1 MILFRIASYL
11 LLAVFTAGCAGLSS
25 VSPGEPCAAAGFTV
39 VDDFAGARRGSC
51 RAVDDDRVLL
61 KIREEDRQVVNPSPW
76 FSFRIEPEAA
86 GSAEVT
92 LDYGSWT
99 HRYRPKTS
107 RDGVTWQPVP
117 EERISLTR
125 NGRRATLTLDL
136 DREALWVSAQELITP
151 DVYDAWNERIVRST
165 DTELSLLGQ
174 SLEGRPIPMLSSPGE
189 RDEVVLLIGR
199 QHPPEVS
206 GALAFFAFTS
216 TVLDDSPLARQFR
229 ERFAVIAVP
238 LLNPDG
244 VVRGHFRHNVG
255 RKDLNR
261 DWGVFSQPETR
272 LVGNLLDELDREG
285 RKLVYFVDFH
295 STKRNLFY
303 TLPDDATDPPRFF
316 TDWFERARPRLAGV
330 DYPFENDPSIG
341 ENMTVAKAYINQ
353 RYGIPAVTY
362 EVGDETDR
370 DAARRAA
377 VVFAE
382 EFMRLALE
390 R

>member
-1 MILFRIASYL
+1 MILIRTVAL
-11 LLAVFTAGCAGLSS
+11 LSFVVFSAGCAGLSS
-25 VSPGEPCAAAGFTV
+25 VAPGEVCTAARFAV
-39 VDDFAGARRGSC
+39 VDDFAGARRGRC
-51 RAVDDDRVLL
+51 RAVDEDRVVL
-61 KIREEDRQVVNPSPW
+61 KIRREDRQVVNRSPW
-76 FSFRIEPEAA
+76 FSFRIEPDAP
-86 GSAEVT
+86 GRAEVV
-92 LDYGSWT
+92 LDYGRWM

-107 RDGVTWQPVP
+107 RDGVTWELLP
-117 EERISLTR
+117 EERVTLTR
-125 NGRRATLTLDL
+125 NGRRATLALDM
-136 DREALWVSAQELITP
+136 DGEALWVSAQELITP
-151 DVYDAWNERIVRST
+151 TVYDAWNERIAGTT

-174 SLEGRPIPMLSSPGE
+174 SLEGRPIAMLSSSGD
-189 RDEVVLLIGR
+189 RDEVVMLIGR
-199 QHPPEVS
+199 QHPPEIS
-206 GALAFFAFTS
+206 GAFAFFAFTS
-216 TVLDDSPLARQFR
+216 TVLGDSPLAREFR

-244 VVRGHFRHNVG
+244 VTRGHFRHNVG
-255 RKDLNR
+255 ETDLNR

-285 RKLVYFVDFH
+285 RKLAHFVDFH

-303 TLPDDATDPPRFF
+303 TFPDDATDPPRFF

-330 DYPFENDPSIG
+330 DYPFENDPSLG
-341 ENMTVAKAYINQ
+341 DNMTVAKAYINQ